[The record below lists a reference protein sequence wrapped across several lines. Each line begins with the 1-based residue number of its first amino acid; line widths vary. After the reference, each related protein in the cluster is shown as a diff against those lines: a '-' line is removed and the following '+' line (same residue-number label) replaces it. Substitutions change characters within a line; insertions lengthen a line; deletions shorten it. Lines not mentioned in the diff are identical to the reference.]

1 MIIKE
6 DCLVSTH
13 WPMARIILTFPGR
26 DGNTRVIILK
36 TKTGIYKR
44 LVAKLVLLVPQ
55 DYSKF
60 ISSFGR
66 NVQDT

>member
-6 DCLVSTH
+6 DYVVSTY
-13 WPMARIILTFPGR
+13 WLMAHIILTFPGR
-26 DGNTRVIILK
+26 DGNTRVVNLN